1 MLLWKDQTEGRY
13 FQGSLGVFVF
23 PGPRPWPWTPAPI
36 YIWQPLLQICFS
48 QPRTSICIYR
58 PRPSTC
64 VPLFFALRLKF
75 VIVTVSTYINSAA
88 APVQYIQGSQYGAVN
103 GSRSLDD
110 SKYKPVDDNSLPV
123 KLRENKNS
131 INKENHGVRKSTS
144 KKEIIIVGDSMIKH
158 VSGREASQDNSVK
171 IRCHLDTSTDGIIDY
186 VSDYSQEIWYDHH
199 SYQY

>member
-1 MLLWKDQTEGRY
+1 M
-13 FQGSLGVFVF
+13 
-23 PGPRPWPWTPAPI
+23 
-36 YIWQPLLQICFS
+36 
-48 QPRTSICIYR
+48 
-58 PRPSTC
+58 
-64 VPLFFALRLKF
+64 
-75 VIVTVSTYINSAA
+75 STYINSAS
-88 APVQYIQGSQYGAVN
+88 APVHYIQGSQYGAVN

-186 VSDYSQEIWYDHH
+186 VSDCSQKI
-199 SYQY
+199 